1 MIEVIEYF
9 KKHIKEFWLSYV
21 LLILAIYFL
30 SIRGTYTFLDLIDLL
45 IHEPGHLLFGLF
57 GEFFQFL
64 GGTLM
69 QILLPLFVALVAFF
83 RGWKY
88 MAQIFLFW
96 LGHNFINISVYV
108 DDANKMKLNIIGG
121 SHDWNWILNRID
133 LIEYSEELG
142 LMFVGFS
149 IVSFIIMFIIP
160 VWLRNYDDVL
170 GDNE

>member
-1 MIEVIEYF
+1 
-9 KKHIKEFWLSYV
+9 
-21 LLILAIYFL
+21 
-30 SIRGTYTFLDLIDLL
+30 
-45 IHEPGHLLFGLF
+45 
-57 GEFFQFL
+57 
-64 GGTLM
+64 
-69 QILLPLFVALVAFF
+69 
-83 RGWKY
+83 
-88 MAQIFLFW
+88 
-96 LGHNFINISVYV
+96 
-108 DDANKMKLNIIGG
+108 MKLNIIGG